1 MRYMM
6 LIYTKEEN
14 LESMSPDEA
23 DRTRQGHVHVITETR
38 KHGMLVAVNPLA
50 RTSNATTVRV
60 DRGQVLVTDGPFA
73 ETKEQ
78 LAGYY
83 VLDCKDLDEA
93 IAWAAQIPT
102 SCGGSRGAIEI
113 RPLQE
118 IPGVPESILRSN
130 SAVAAV

>member
-6 LIYTKEEN
+6 LIYTKEQN
-14 LESMSPDEA
+14 PDSMSPEEA
-23 DRTRQGHVHVITETR
+23 DRIRQGHVQVMTETR
-38 KHGMLVAVNPLA
+38 KRGMLVAVNPLA
-50 RTSNATTVRV
+50 RTSNTTTVRV
-60 DRGQVLVTDGPFA
+60 ENGKPLITDGPVA

-102 SCGGSRGAIEI
+102 SCGGSQGAIEI
-113 RPLQE
+113 RPLRE

-130 SAVAAV
+130 ATLTSV